1 MNKRPWGR
9 EFGGGRRQLLALKQR
24 GENGGGER
32 SCVGAGHEAT
42 GIGLVVVDLGGW
54 R

>member
-1 MNKRPWGR
+1 MNKRPCGR

-32 SCVGAGHEAT
+32 SCVGAGHEAA